1 MIQRI
6 QSIYF
11 LIALLLCAFP
21 LFGLELFAFHWDEQ
35 QLSMNAY
42 GIKDL
47 GNPDFSSNND
57 SWILSLILVVLL
69 ALIIVLFKNRKRQI
83 TLAWFALILNLL
95 TTSWMVL
102 GVYAETTACTTCKS
116 SEVEG
121 MGTAFFIFASA
132 FLFIFLGLRGVQ
144 KDKKLIDSLD
154 RLR

>member
-6 QSIYF
+6 QSVYF

-35 QLSMNAY
+35 QISMNAY
-42 GIKDL
+42 ALKDL
-47 GNPDFSSNND
+47 ENTDFSSNND
-57 SWILSLILVVLL
+57 SWILCLILIVLL
-69 ALIIVLFKNRKRQI
+69 LITLISYKNRKRQI
-83 TLAWFALILNLL
+83 TLAWFAFILNLL

-102 GVYAETTACTTCKS
+102 GVYVEKSACTSCS
-116 SEVEG
+116 STG
-121 MGTAFFIFASA
+121 IDDMGIGFFTFASA